1 MSEIHLKKHQIDQ
14 KSSFRKWVGFPAR
27 SPVPARGAR
36 GTIVSATGSGK
47 TIMAAAS
54 ALECF
59 PHGRILVTVPTLD
72 LLVQTAQAW
81 RTVGHRSPMAAV
93 CSLENDPVLNELGV
107 RTTTNPIQLALWAG
121 RGPVIVFATYAS
133 LVDREDY
140 AALQDQERPYGPW
153 QNSGNG
159 KTRKKTRGPLEAAL
173 TGGERLYGQQMAPF
187 DLAIVDEA
195 HGTAGDLGRPWAAIH
210 DNTRIP
216 ADFRLYLTAT
226 PRILAAARPQK
237 GADGQELEIASMAD
251 DPDGT
256 YGAWLAELGLSEA
269 IEREILA
276 GFEIDV
282 LEIRDPSPVLGESE
296 EARRGR
302 RLALLQTALLE
313 HAAAYN
319 LRTVMTFHQ
328 KVEEAAAFADKLP
341 ETAAALYVN
350 DASDD
355 DLAAA
360 DKLPKSSVNARF
372 YELEAGRHVPPD
384 RVWSAWLCG
393 DHLVTERR
401 EVLRQFAGGID
412 AADRRVHRAFLAS
425 VRVLGEGVDIT
436 GDRGVEAIC
445 FADTRGSQ
453 VEIVQN
459 IGRALRLN
467 KDGSTKI
474 ARIIVPVFLEPGEDP
489 TDMVASASFR
499 PLVAVLQGLRSHD
512 ERLVEQLASRALTS
526 GQRKVHVRRDANG
539 QIIGAGGEGD
549 GEDQEQDDTDA
560 AAESALLHFSSPR
573 DTATIAA
580 FLRTRVYRPESLVW
594 LEGYQALI
602 RWRKENEI
610 TGLYAVPY
618 DVEAEVGVTK
628 DFPLGRWVHQQ
639 RKALRAGELEER
651 RKTLLDAPEAG
662 MVWEPGE
669 EAWETKLAALRSYR
683 RAMGHLAP
691 RQDAVWGEGDAM
703 VPVGQHAANLRRKG
717 GLGKDAERAAERA
730 QQLAAIDEDWNC
742 PWPLDWQRHYRVLAD
757 LVDADGV
764 LPAIQPGVLFEGD
777 DLGKWL
783 ARQRE
788 ASTWAQLSAEQQE
801 RLSQLGVKPLEAPS
815 PAPSAKRA
823 ANGQSKAEQAF
834 HRGLAA
840 LTQWVEREGA
850 HRPAPRGHSE
860 QIAVDGEAEP
870 VTVKL
875 GVWVSNTKSR
885 WDKLTPEQQ
894 AALAA
899 LGVPWAKAAV
909 PAPSGGPAPVR
920 DAPVQPAPSGEQ
932 AQEYPDQGDPV
943 TAEERETSRG
953 TARARRMNELMRKH
967 TKAELLR
974 MAYAGGLVNHNSP
987 EKWRK
992 DEIASTVVDTEF
1004 RTADRAAPAR
1014 PASATARPVPAQP
1027 LPLPQQDHHDEC
1039 DKSVY
1044 EGGTCTCDLIEQ
1056 YGPPS
1061 ERDDY

>member
-1 MSEIHLKKHQIDQ
+1 MSAIQLKEHQVDQ
-14 KSSFRKWVGFPAR
+14 RSAFRRWVGFPAR
-27 SPVPARGAR
+27 SSVPPQGAR

-47 TIMAAAS
+47 TITAAAC
-54 ALECF
+54 ALESF
-59 PHGRILVTVPTLD
+59 ADGRILVTVPTLD
-72 LLVQTAQAW
+72 LLAQTAQAW
-81 RTVGHRSPMAAV
+81 RLVGHRAPMVAV
-93 CSLENDPVLNELGV
+93 CSLESDAVLNELGV

-121 RGPVIVFATYAS
+121 QGPVVVFATYAS
-133 LVDREDY
+133 LVDREDID
-140 AALQDQERPYGPW
+140 APVDQ
-153 QNSGNG
+153 
-159 KTRKKTRGPLEAAL
+159 RKVRGPLEAAL
-173 TGGERLYGQQMAPF
+173 AGGERLYGQQMTPF

-210 DNTRIP
+210 DNQRIP

-237 GADGQELEIASMAD
+237 GADGQEAEIATMAD

-328 KVEEAAAFADKLP
+328 KVEEAAAFAEKLP
-341 ETAAALYVN
+341 ETAAELYVN
-350 DASDD
+350 DASDA

-360 DKLPKSSVNARF
+360 DKLPKSSIDAEF

-393 DHLVTERR
+393 DHLVSERR
-401 EVLRQFAGGID
+401 EVLRQFANGID
-412 AADRRVHRAFLAS
+412 AAGRRVHRAFLAS

-436 GDRGVEAIC
+436 GERGVEAVC

-467 KDGSTKI
+467 KDGSTKV
-474 ARIIVPVFLEPGEDP
+474 ARIIVPVFLEPNEDP

-526 GQRKVHVRRDANG
+526 GKRKVHVRRDEDG
-539 QIIGAGGEGD
+539 QIVGAGGEGD
-549 GEDQEQDDTDA
+549 GEDQEDDDTQA
-560 AAESALLHFSSPR
+560 AAEAALLHFSSPR
-573 DTATIAA
+573 DAATIAA

-602 RWRKENEI
+602 RWRAENEI
-610 TGLYAVPY
+610 TGVHAVPY
-618 DVEAEVGVTK
+618 DVEVEVGVTK
-628 DFPLGRWVHQQ
+628 SFPLGRWVHQQ

-669 EAWETKLAALRSYR
+669 EAWESKLAALRSYR
-683 RAMGHLAP
+683 RATGHLAP
-691 RQDAVWGEGDAM
+691 RQDAVWGEGEAM
-703 VPVGQHAANLRRKG
+703 VPVGQHLANLRRKG
-717 GLGKDAERAAERA
+717 GFGKDPDRAAKRA
-730 QQLAAIDEDWNC
+730 QQLTEIDPDWDC
-742 PWPLDWQRHYRVLAD
+742 PWPLNWQRHYRVLAD

-764 LPAIQPGVLFEGD
+764 LPYIAGGVMHDGD
-777 DLGKWL
+777 DIGTWRW
-783 ARQRE
+783 RQQE
-788 ASTWAQLSAEQQE
+788 PGTWAQLLPEQRE
-801 RLSQLGVKPLEAPS
+801 RLTALGIRGAILPVTAAAPAER
-815 PAPSAKRA
+815 PAVPADA
-823 ANGQSKAEQAF
+823 ASGLKKAGSKAEAAF
-834 HRGLAA
+834 QRGLAA
-840 LTQWVEREGA
+840 LAQWVEREGQRA
-850 HRPAPRGHSE
+850 VPRGHSE
-860 QIAVDGEAEP
+860 TITVDGEAEP
-870 VTVKL
+870 VIVKL
-875 GVWVSNTKSR
+875 GVWNSNVKSR
-885 WDKLTPEQQ
+885 RDKLSAAQL

-899 LGVPWAKAAV
+899 LGVDWAGAARV
-909 PAPSGGPAPVR
+909 AQ
-920 DAPVQPAPSGEQ
+920 DA
-932 AQEYPDQGDPV
+932 
-943 TAEERETSRG
+943 
-953 TARARRMNELMRKH
+953 
-967 TKAELLR
+967 
-974 MAYAGGLVNHNSP
+974 
-987 EKWRK
+987 
-992 DEIASTVVDTEF
+992 
-1004 RTADRAAPAR
+1004 
-1014 PASATARPVPAQP
+1014 PAQP
-1027 LPLPQQDHHDEC
+1027 AAVQAAPPQRDHHDEC
-1039 DKSVY
+1039 DKTLY
-1044 EGGTCTCDLIEQ
+1044 AGGTCTCDLIEQ

>member
-1 MSEIHLKKHQIDQ
+1 MPVIQLREHQVDQ
-14 KSSFRKWVGFPAR
+14 KARFRKWVGFPAR
-27 SPVPARGAR
+27 SSVPPQGAR

-47 TIMAAAS
+47 TITAAAC
-54 ALECF
+54 ALESF
-59 PHGRILVTVPTLD
+59 ADGRILVTVPTLD
-72 LLVQTAQAW
+72 LLAQTAQAW
-81 RTVGHRSPMAAV
+81 RLVGHRAPMVAV
-93 CSLENDPVLNELGV
+93 CSLENDPVLTKLGV

-121 RGPVIVFATYAS
+121 SGPVVVFATYAS
-133 LVDREDY
+133 LVDREDPEDPTG
-140 AALQDQERPYGPW
+140 Q
-153 QNSGNG
+153 
-159 KTRKKTRGPLEAAL
+159 RKVRGPLEAAL
-173 TGGERLYGQQMAPF
+173 AGGERLYGQRMDGF

-210 DNTRIP
+210 DNSRIP

-226 PRILAAARPQK
+226 PRILAAPQPRR
-237 GADGQELEIASMAD
+237 GADGQEAEIATMAD
-251 DPDGT
+251 DPTGT

-282 LEIRDPSPVLGESE
+282 LEIRDPSPVIGETE

-319 LRTVMTFHQ
+319 LRTIMTFHQ
-328 KVEEAAAFADKLP
+328 KVEEAAAFAEKLP
-341 ETAAALYVN
+341 ETAAELYMN
-350 DASDD
+350 DASDE
-355 DLAAA
+355 DLAKAE
-360 DKLPKSSVNARF
+360 KLPASSIDAEF

-393 DHLVTERR
+393 DHLVSERR

-412 AADRRVHRAFLAS
+412 AAGRRVHRAFLAS

-436 GDRGVEAIC
+436 GERGVDSIC

-467 KDGSTKI
+467 KDGRTKV

-526 GQRKVHVRRDANG
+526 GKRKVHVRRDEDG
-539 QIIGAGGEGD
+539 RIVGTGGES
-549 GEDQEQDDTDA
+549 EDQEQDDDIQA
-560 AAESALLHFSSPR
+560 AAEAALLHFSSPR
-573 DTATIAA
+573 DAATIAA

-594 LEGYQALI
+594 LEGYQALL

-618 DVEAEVGVTK
+618 DVEGEVGVTK

-669 EAWETKLAALRSYR
+669 EAWENKLAALRSYR

-691 RQDAVWGEGDAM
+691 RQDAVWGEGEAM
-703 VPVGQHAANLRRKG
+703 MPVGQHMANLRRKG
-717 GLGKDAERAAERA
+717 GLGKDPKRAAERA
-730 QQLAAIDEDWNC
+730 QQLAAVDEDWNC

-757 LVDADGV
+757 LAEDEPGGV
-764 LPAIQPGVLFEGD
+764 LPAIEPGVLFEGD
-777 DLGKWL
+777 DIGRWL
-783 ARQRE
+783 QRQKKP
-788 ASTWAQLSAEQQE
+788 ATWKLLSTEQQE
-801 RLSQLGVKPLEAPS
+801 RLWKLGVQPDQTPTAPAVARTTKAPS
-815 PAPSAKRA
+815 
-823 ANGQSKAEQAF
+823 KAQQAF
-834 HRGLAA
+834 QRGLTA
-840 LTQWVEREGA
+840 LTQWVEREGTD
-850 HRPAPRGHSE
+850 RPVPRAHSE
-860 QIAVDGEAEP
+860 HITVHGEAEP

-875 GVWVSNTKSR
+875 GVWISNTR
-885 WDKLTPEQQ
+885 ARRDRLGAEQ
-894 AALAA
+894 LAA
-899 LGVPWAKAAV
+899 L
-909 PAPSGGPAPVR
+909 
-920 DAPVQPAPSGEQ
+920 
-932 AQEYPDQGDPV
+932 
-943 TAEERETSRG
+943 RELG
-953 TARARRMNELMRKH
+953 I
-967 TKAELLR
+967 
-974 MAYAGGLVNHNSP
+974 
-987 EKWRK
+987 KW
-992 DEIASTVVDTEF
+992 V
-1004 RTADRAAPAR
+1004 
-1014 PASATARPVPAQP
+1014 
-1027 LPLPQQDHHDEC
+1027 
-1039 DKSVY
+1039 
-1044 EGGTCTCDLIEQ
+1044 
-1056 YGPPS
+1056 
-1061 ERDDY
+1061 